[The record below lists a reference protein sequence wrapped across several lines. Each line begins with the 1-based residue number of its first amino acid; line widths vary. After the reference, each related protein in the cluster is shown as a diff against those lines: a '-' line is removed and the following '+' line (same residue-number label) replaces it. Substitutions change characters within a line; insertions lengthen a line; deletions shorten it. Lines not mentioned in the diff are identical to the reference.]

1 MEPRGLPRLLMH
13 LANGLVILFI
23 MLPIVAV
30 VLGSLQPERT
40 LQGESRRVIPSEWTL
55 DNFTVILTQG
65 QQKGRIFEQATYL
78 PDNIK
83 SFYRA
88 FANSLIVALG
98 VTLLTV
104 GFGALSAYTVAR
116 LKLRWALWLMQAN
129 VVARF
134 LPAIVLMIPLYVVV
148 RSLGQLN
155 TLHAVV
161 LTETGFL
168 LPYAIVILVPFFAN
182 IPADLEDAAR
192 IDGCT
197 HFQAF
202 WRIILPLS
210 APGLA
215 ACAVIMFII
224 SWHELLIPLILN
236 SRPEF
241 MTLPAALRPAMD
253 DLVAHSLENRA
264 GALQVACLRSHHEQ
278 TFSALSV
285 GGRTADGG
293 INKTNASLGEQG
305 AEGAACRRIDG
316 AHVDHQ
322 HSGAAGLEKPP
333 WPADH
338 AGDIGG
344 VRQHGDDDIGGGDER
359 PKIAGVSGSS
369 INQHVSLNCGIEC
382 R

>member
-1 MEPRGLPRLLMH
+1 MRWCWAACSRKRRCRGSRAASSLP
-13 LANGLVILFI
+13 NGR
-23 MLPIVAV
+23 
-30 VLGSLQPERT
+30 ST
-40 LQGESRRVIPSEWTL
+40 TSR
-55 DNFTVILTQG
+55 VILTQG
-65 QQKGRIFEQATYL
+65 EQKGRIFEQATYL

-155 TLHAVV
+155 TLHAVI

-241 MTLPAALRPAMD
+241 MTLPVIVASLVGDVHVFFNLLMAICLLVPAADRHPCRAAAALCGR
-253 DLVAHSLENRA
+253 
-264 GALQVACLRSHHEQ
+264 GAVRRRSE
-278 TFSALSV
+278 
-285 GGRTADGG
+285 
-293 INKTNASLGEQG
+293 
-305 AEGAACRRIDG
+305 
-316 AHVDHQ
+316 
-322 HSGAAGLEKPP
+322 
-333 WPADH
+333 
-338 AGDIGG
+338 G
-344 VRQHGDDDIGGGDER
+344 VRRFASSSDGER
-359 PKIAGVSGSS
+359 VHRAAAA
-369 INQHVSLNCGIEC
+369 
-382 R
+382 